1 MKSIVTI
8 VIIILFFLSLKIKS
22 CTTVDSCLDKG
33 GSYNYDVCE
42 CDFGKSHKYT
52 EINTCL

>member
-8 VIIILFFLSLKIKS
+8 VIIILIFLSLKIKS
-22 CTTVDSCLDKG
+22 CATVDSCLDKG
-33 GSYNYDVCE
+33 GSYNYEVCK
-42 CDFGKSHKYT
+42 CDFDKSHKST

>member
-8 VIIILFFLSLKIKS
+8 VIIMLFFLSLKIKS